1 MKAFTKLISML
12 LLVAMCVSLMAAPA
26 YAADMDESAM
36 VGRVTADMMFEE
48 PANDYV
54 PPAPANSTVNA
65 AEGGATGST
74 APAPATVRAAIQRSS
89 GEVSYESLASALA
102 AAVDGDVVL
111 VKADASFSS
120 TLVLDKRVTL
130 VNYGHTLYVNVVATS
145 AGVSASG
152 ATIRG
157 GSLVI
162 NASPV
167 SVREGEPQ
175 PEYVPGINGS
185 LALDD
190 VSVTYNGPWSMLGG
204 GVSVFGGDFSSD
216 PGSHVVAGYEAALND
231 AGRYVVVKAQPV
243 VEEPA
248 AEEPAAEEPAAEEP
262 AAEEPAAEEPAAEE
276 PAAEEP
282 AAEEPAAEEPAAEEP
297 AAEEPAAEEPAAEEP
312 AAEEPA
318 AEEPAAEEPA
328 AEEPAAEQ
336 PAAEEPAAEEPAAE
350 EPAAEEPAAE
360 EPAAET
366 PAAPGL
372 IDQIADLLFGSD
384 EEDEDVDEAAKTIE
398 HNSDKEDRAGN
409 TVVTVSGA
417 PDEATLAVTDLGSS
431 VALEEKISDQVEGE
445 VTVVKALDI
454 NVEGELEE
462 AVEVTLESP
471 SFIGLREAPSLWHMV
486 GDTPVQVTITYYDAE
501 NGVIKF
507 MASSF
512 SPYVITIPDVT
523 NASEAHDDVTI
534 DVELSPDMNVK
545 NGKLQQKMDVATAAG
560 YTGYILNLVN
570 DATWDITN
578 WGTVK
583 NLEIKL
589 NGRTL
594 NGPIDVPSGCS
605 LTITGSN
612 SNSVVKGKITSAGTV
627 ALVGTGTVKGPI
639 QLNSGNLYVDG
650 NKFNVTGKMRAS
662 GTSYMNIS
670 GGSFGA
676 IEADSTA
683 GGHITGGT
691 YSNLVPTELLAD
703 GYSSKK
709 SGDKYIVYMDVEA
722 RVKTVNGA
730 INFSRN
736 GGNYV
741 EFYKGD
747 TNSALNY
754 SFQFAITPVDK
765 LEKIEILAPDGS
777 TTTLSSEYTY
787 DSGNGRVVISK
798 NSVSSLLN
806 SMDAGR
812 AYIQFTINGV
822 LIEVPLNIYPNVT
835 FDPTTYYIDSFTPVV
850 FTMTDAPS
858 YITVDMKD
866 GDNPY
871 DKLLDPSNYSISGNE
886 LTLSSSYLNNMKPGS
901 HNFDFWYDMGFGKT
915 VRLRCTVL
923 VYQDYKIVQIN
934 NVEMYKDKNMAD
946 VNWYQYSGK
955 NLNFTANGDP
965 SKFVGVKVD
974 GKVISAGNYLVTK
987 DTANGLTNVGL
998 YPGYLATLAQGKHTI
1013 SVVFSDGEATAT
1025 FTILSASASPKTGD
1039 NNHMILWAAVLALSG
1054 AAVVALI
1061 PKKKKE

>member
-243 VEEPA
+243 V
-248 AEEPAAEEPAAEEP
+248 
-262 AAEEPAAEEPAAEE
+262 
-276 PAAEEP
+276 
-282 AAEEPAAEEPAAEEP
+282 
-297 AAEEPAAEEPAAEEP
+297 EEP

-594 NGPIDVPSGCS
+594 NGPIDVPSGCT

>member
-243 VEEPA
+243 V
-248 AEEPAAEEPAAEEP
+248 
-262 AAEEPAAEEPAAEE
+262 
-276 PAAEEP
+276 
-282 AAEEPAAEEPAAEEP
+282 
-297 AAEEPAAEEPAAEEP
+297 EEP

>member
-74 APAPATVRAAIQRSS
+74 APAPATVRAAIQRSG

-243 VEEPA
+243 V
-248 AEEPAAEEPAAEEP
+248 
-262 AAEEPAAEEPAAEE
+262 
-276 PAAEEP
+276 
-282 AAEEPAAEEPAAEEP
+282 
-297 AAEEPAAEEPAAEEP
+297 EEP

>member
-248 AEEPAAEEPAAEEP
+248 AEE
-262 AAEEPAAEEPAAEE
+262 
-276 PAAEEP
+276 
-282 AAEEPAAEEPAAEEP
+282 
-297 AAEEPAAEEPAAEEP
+297 
-312 AAEEPA
+312 
-318 AEEPAAEEPA
+318 
-328 AEEPAAEQ
+328 

>member
-243 VEEPA
+243 V
-248 AEEPAAEEPAAEEP
+248 
-262 AAEEPAAEEPAAEE
+262 
-276 PAAEEP
+276 
-282 AAEEPAAEEPAAEEP
+282 
-297 AAEEPAAEEPAAEEP
+297 EEPAAEEP